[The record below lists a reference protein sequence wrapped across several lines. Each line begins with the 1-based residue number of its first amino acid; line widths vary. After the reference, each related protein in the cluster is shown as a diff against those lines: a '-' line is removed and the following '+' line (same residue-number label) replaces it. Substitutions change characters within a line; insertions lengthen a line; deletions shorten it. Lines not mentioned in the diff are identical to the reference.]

1 MGVWGFEGG
10 LAGRLARNVSV
21 LAVAFWQHRNTRVVS
36 TCQGSPPFDIL
47 SPLLL
52 GAVWS
57 WWQEERV
64 LETWYFPVS

>member
-10 LAGRLARNVSV
+10 LAGSLVRNVSV
-21 LAVAFWQHRNTRVVS
+21 LAAAFWQHRNTRVAS
-36 TCQGSPPFDIL
+36 PGPGSPPFDIL

-64 LETWYFPVS
+64 